1 MIWSSCSRNKLF
13 TQNCEVYR
21 GMLRFRR
28 YQKIM
33 KIETWEYDSDFHFK
47 NLKISYFETFS
58 IYIEFLNNNTM
69 YGSNNWTIEQQ
80 LDKVREWTTNWT
92 CSEQQLDNIR
102 GQWKTTTGQ
111 WKTTTGEHQLD
122 NEQQQHNVVKNNN
135 KK

>member
-1 MIWSSCSRNKLF
+1 
-13 TQNCEVYR
+13 
-21 GMLRFRR
+21 
-28 YQKIM
+28 M

-92 CSEQQLDNIR
+92 CSEQQLDYGDN
-102 GQWKTTTGQ
+102 KTQ
-111 WKTTTGEHQLD
+111 QLD
-122 NEQQQHNVVKNNN
+122 NEKQQLVNTNWTMNNN
-135 KK
+135 STM